1 MDLQLMPDESPNQLR
16 LLYLLPF
23 APRTDATNGGSR
35 AIGQLL
41 SEMVAHHKVALFYLR
56 SPNEPPLG
64 NEIREKCEL
73 VEEVVRPWGQS
84 VGLIS
89 WIRNFRLIASL
100 LFLARPMWVT
110 DWASNDFRR
119 RLRQFIHKWPADVV
133 LFEFHVM
140 GQYLTEIKETNS
152 PKILTIHEPGTN
164 SAPYLKRLNP
174 GLNRLVDALDK
185 AAWRRFERSIIPKF
199 QALVVFTGRDRE
211 IYKAMD
217 LGIPIWKIPLG
228 TIIPDQPLDAL
239 GNPPLCLLF
248 YGNFLHPPNIDA
260 AKRLIN
266 SIFPQ
271 VKREFP
277 DLILYIVGDHL
288 PAELQKKADD
298 NIVIPGRVPNLF
310 PYLDRAALV
319 VAPLYQG
326 GGMRIKVLEA
336 LAAGKAVVATPLA
349 VEGLEVTDGEQVAL
363 AEDDDEFAGQVLHLL
378 NNAGE
383 RAKLGQQAYAW
394 AKEHAGWEGPIKAYD
409 RLCHSLLVKRPGE

>member
-1 MDLQLMPDESPNQLR
+1 MPDESQKLR
-16 LLYLLPF
+16 LLYILPL

-41 SEMVAHHKVALFYLR
+41 SEMVTRHKVALFYLR
-56 SPNEPPLG
+56 SPNEPPLE

-73 VEEVVRPWGQS
+73 VEEVIRPWSQS
-84 VGLIS
+84 EGLSS
-89 WIRNFRLIASL
+89 WIRNIRLVTSL
-100 LFLARPMWVT
+100 VLMLRPMWVT
-110 DWASNDFRR
+110 DWASNDFRQ

-133 LFEFHVM
+133 LFEFHIM
-140 GQYLTEIKETNS
+140 GQYLPELNETNS
-152 PKILTIHEPGTN
+152 PKILTIHEPGSL

-185 AAWRRFERSIIPKF
+185 AAWRRFERSILPNF

-211 IYKAMD
+211 IYKVMD
-217 LGIPIWKIPLG
+217 LGVPIWKIPLG

-239 GNPPLCLLF
+239 GKPPQSLLF

-260 AKRLIN
+260 ASRLIN
-266 SIFPQ
+266 TIFPRL
-271 VKREFP
+271 KREFP
-277 DLILYIVGDHL
+277 NLILYIVGDQL
-288 PAELQKKADD
+288 PAALKKEADA
-298 NIVIPGRVPNLF
+298 NIMIPGRVADLT

-363 AEDDDEFAGQVLHLL
+363 AEDDDEFAVQVIRLL
-378 NNAGE
+378 NDAEE
-383 RAKLGQQAYAW
+383 RAKLARQAYAW
-394 AKEHAGWEGPIKAYD
+394 AKEHAGWEGSIKAYES
-409 RLCHSLLVKRPGE
+409 LYQSLLVKRVGE